1 MKMKKIYRKRREALI
16 AALETHYPR
25 QIQIYGD
32 VAGLH
37 LVAEFGGKALTEQTF
52 ADWEEAGVRLY
63 PVEQHTIRKGYHQS
77 KVILGYG
84 NLTQEEIEEGVR
96 RIKTVLS

>member
-1 MKMKKIYRKRREALI
+1 MACKRLCF
-16 AALETHYPR
+16 LERSILRSCSSRHH
-25 QIQIYGD
+25 IQLYGD

-37 LVAEFGGKALTEQTF
+37 LVAEFGARALTEQTF
-52 ADWEEAGVRLY
+52 VDLEEAGVRLY
-63 PVEQHTIRKGYHQS
+63 PVEQHAIRKGGHQS

-96 RIKTVLS
+96 RIKTVLST